1 MLLLLLVLIGPKMSG
16 AIQQLNKRP
25 IGHNVHPSHL
35 GSSSKKFKI
44 LIP

>member
-16 AIQQLNKRP
+16 AIQQLN
-25 IGHNVHPSHL
+25 NVHPSHL